1 MSSVNQQ
8 IIDAPTKKHAFAS
21 KEQSIPW
28 SGLVVSVLK
37 DVEAV
42 VEVAAQHFVF
52 DDRKWSFLA
61 VTEAVK

>member
-1 MSSVNQQ
+1 MSSVNQH
-8 IIDAPTKKHAFAS
+8 IIDAPAEGHALAS
-21 KEQSIPW
+21 KEQTIPW
-28 SGLVVSVLK
+28 GLVVSVLK

-42 VEVAAQHFVF
+42 VEVAAQHFVG

>member
-1 MSSVNQQ
+1 MSSVNQH
-8 IIDAPTKKHAFAS
+8 IIDAPTEGQSLAS

-28 SGLVVSVLK
+28 ALVVSVLK
-37 DVEAV
+37 DAEAV
-42 VEVAAQHFVF
+42 VEVAAQHFVG